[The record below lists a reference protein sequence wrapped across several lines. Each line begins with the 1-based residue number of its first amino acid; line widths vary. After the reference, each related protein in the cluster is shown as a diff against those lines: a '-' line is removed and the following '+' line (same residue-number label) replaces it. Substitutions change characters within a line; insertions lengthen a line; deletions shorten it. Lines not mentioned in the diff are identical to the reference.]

1 MSKSYLNF
9 INKLKRFYKFKY
21 FDEKINNHNNI
32 ILRHDVDYDLDYALN
47 LAKLNSKLRIK
58 SRLVVR
64 LKDVHYY
71 AHVDSFVEEMTDKD
85 KILYDGRLYSRE
97 KFEKINENFTKIMQ
111 RKACTKLLMNILGSA
126 SYSNHNNLYKELLI
140 SLNLPTNG

>member
-1 MSKSYLNF
+1 MNKIKA
-9 INKLKRFYKFKY
+9 INIWQ
-21 FDEKINNHNNI
+21 DNH
-32 ILRHDVDYDLDYALN
+32 LDQSTKTIFNAGQSVYG
-47 LAKLNSKLRIK
+47 KLRIK